1 LENDIQRFAQ
11 LFKEQ
16 MKGLSQEESRT
27 HFEEQRE
34 QYDEQYADFIEHYHK
49 HECYLCGKPLAEI
62 SKANPCLHWLLRR
75 CKFKKKDLP
84 KFFERFDFYSV
95 AAYLRWVANS
105 EVGSRDINNLKD
117 EDRELKIFETSI
129 KWKNIEWTL
138 DCSKNDLAGHGG
150 SKANFPHWHLQMRV
164 DRHKFINFSDFDI
177 PFSKDDQL
185 KIVLEND
192 PDSGFIHSFGPGKQ
206 SMQERMDRISDNTDE
221 FIANAMATSNPD
233 GGTVDMQSSITGLE
247 SGISSDKINR
257 LLEVDQTTKKNVVY
271 GFRDVLSG
279 NKDIEIS
286 IIKSS

>member
-1 LENDIQRFAQ
+1 LEDDIERFAQ

-16 MKGLSQEESRT
+16 MKGLSQEESRA

-49 HECYLCGKPLAEI
+49 DECYLCGKPLAEI

-75 CKFKKKDLP
+75 CKFKKKDLS

-95 AAYLRWVANS
+95 AAYLRWVANA

-117 EDRELKIFETSI
+117 EDRELKTFETSI

-138 DCSKNDLAGHGG
+138 DCSKNDLAGHEG
-150 SKANFPHWHLQMRV
+150 SKANFPHWHFQMQV
-164 DRHKFINFSDFDI
+164 DRNQFINFHDFHI

-206 SMQERMDRISDNTDE
+206 SMQEPMDRISENTDE
-221 FIANAMATSNPD
+221 FIANAVATSNLD
-233 GGTVDMQSSITGLE
+233 EGTSRYATYCH
-247 SGISSDKINR
+247 R
-257 LLEVDQTTKKNVVY
+257 A
-271 GFRDVLSG
+271 
-279 NKDIEIS
+279 
-286 IIKSS
+286 